1 MDSGD
6 YLEHVQQWLGKSQYL
21 SWDIWYHSAADSIFV
36 ALNNDATYDIR
47 KVMSRQYCS
56 TNTEKFRV
64 SVQGVESLWGNCR
77 FIQAD
82 WGHSSKFVLFCSFC
96 TVS

>member
-1 MDSGD
+1 
-6 YLEHVQQWLGKSQYL
+6 
-21 SWDIWYHSAADSIFV
+21 
-36 ALNNDATYDIR
+36 
-47 KVMSRQYCS
+47 MSRQYCS

-82 WGHSSKFVLFCSFC
+82 WGHSSKFVLFCSFLRFF
-96 TVS
+96 TKKLIESVKVLPFSF